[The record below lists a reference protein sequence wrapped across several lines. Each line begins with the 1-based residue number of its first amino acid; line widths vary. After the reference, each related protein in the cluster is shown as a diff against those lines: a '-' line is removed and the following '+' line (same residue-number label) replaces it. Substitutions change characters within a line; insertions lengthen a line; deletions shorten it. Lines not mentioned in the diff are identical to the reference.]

1 MTSAYPVP
9 APHRI
14 IKDSPAWCAALLL
27 ASLLLSLWAI
37 HLDPVVNADG
47 VGDLIAAQHFAAGAW
62 RSAVET
68 ADKPVYALLVAAV
81 SGLTGMSVGHG
92 AYLLN
97 AGLCALLVL
106 GFVALVNTLGAT
118 VPGGRPAPWM
128 ATAVVLL
135 YPALNGVRSFV
146 TADVGYWAFYIWSL
160 AWFLHW
166 TSARDRRSFWMWAAY
181 GSAALLFGL
190 EAIVFLLIVPAWW
203 WSRTIGRARVLRF
216 AAVIAG
222 IGLLVCYAVWHH
234 TWHSGMPGPGL
245 LRHPAHYLAAGLQ
258 DVAQGLRFKLEGL
271 RSAFLNQFS
280 SRYDA
285 LALLT
290 TFAALVITALVK
302 ALGPLY
308 AGLAVYGCF
317 GLKRML
323 PAVVRYWWG
332 VFALLAVVAMLA
344 PAFTEFEVTRGDAMI
359 AALTLSTAIPL
370 GLERLRRLRMDAR
383 GELRWVLPLV
393 LALVVLTGIKGLEPR
408 TRHGELRAAGL
419 WLRATAASGS
429 ALYSNNPVIDYYSG
443 LKGYRPASGY
453 SWQEAMRTVWSDRW
467 RDYDYLALAIPH
479 DKAYREGILMR
490 DIKRR
495 PVRVFSDQ
503 VGDRVLIFRHRH

>member
-1 MTSAYPVP
+1 VTSAYPVP

-14 IKDSPAWCAALLL
+14 IKDSPSWCAALVLV
-27 ASLLLSLWAI
+27 SLLLSLWTI

-47 VGDLIAAQHFAAGAW
+47 AGDLIAAQHFAAGAW
-62 RSAVET
+62 RSAMQT
-68 ADKPVYALLVAAV
+68 AGNPVYALLVAAV
-81 SGLTGMSVGHG
+81 SRLTGMNVGHG

-106 GFVALVNTLGAT
+106 GFVALVNTLGAA
-118 VPGGRPAPWM
+118 VPGGRPSPWM
-128 ATAVVLL
+128 AAAVALL
-135 YPALNGVRSFV
+135 FPALNGVRSFV

-166 TSARDRRSFWMWAAY
+166 AAARDRSSLWMWAAS

-203 WSRTIGRARVLRF
+203 WSRTGRRARVRGF
-216 AAVIAG
+216 AVVVAG
-222 IGLLVCYAVWHH
+222 IGLVACYAVWHH
-234 TWHSGMPGPGL
+234 TWQSGLPGTRL
-245 LRHPAHYLAAGLQ
+245 LRHPAYDLAAGLQ

-290 TFAALVITALVK
+290 TFAVLVITALVK
-302 ALGPLY
+302 ALGPVY
-308 AGLAVYGCF
+308 AALSVYAWVA
-317 GLKRML
+317 LKRML

-332 VFALLAVVAMLA
+332 VFAFLAVVVMLA
-344 PAFTEFEVTRGDAMI
+344 PAFTEFEVTRRDAMI
-359 AALTLSTAIPL
+359 AALTLSAAIPL
-370 GLERLRRLRMDAR
+370 VLERLRRLRMDAR
-383 GELRWVLPLV
+383 DELRWVLPLV
-393 LALVVLTGIKGLEPR
+393 LALVVLTGIRGLDLR
-408 TRHGELRAAGL
+408 THHGELRAAGL

-429 ALYSNNPVIDYYSG
+429 SLYSNSPVIDYYSG

-453 SWQEAMRTVWSDRW
+453 TWQEAMRTVWSGQW
-467 RDYDYLALAIPH
+467 RDHDYLALEIPH
-479 DKAYREGILMR
+479 DKAYREGILTR

-495 PVRVFSDQ
+495 PVTVFSDQ
-503 VGDRVLIFRHRH
+503 AGDRVLVFKRRH